1 MESISTEQIRAQV
14 QRFWRILSGKS
25 KDSLEELYA
34 PEAIVFTGQA
44 RRAEPAQLAS
54 ARRLRHLSDAGTET
68 GADISEM
75 DVQIVGN
82 VAVVSYTYQFRSA
95 TTGREG
101 ERLQKR
107 TMFGRAT
114 QIFKVGENGALQIVH
129 EHLSAG
135 EAPAVQKAQK

>member
-1 MESISTEQIRAQV
+1 MESISTEQIRTQV
-14 QRFWRILSGKS
+14 QKFWRILSGKS

-34 PEAIVFTGQA
+34 PEAMVFTGQA

-54 ARRLRHLSDAGTET
+54 ARRLRHLSRGALET

-75 DVQIVGN
+75 DVQMVSN

-95 TTGREG
+95 TMGREG

-107 TMFGRAT
+107 TLFGRAT
-114 QIFKVGENGALQIVH
+114 QIFKIGENGALQIVH

-135 EAPAVQKAQK
+135 EAPAVEKTRK